1 MGIQVDLLTRGKTAH
16 EKEFIDFE
24 FDGRHISEFGLVA
37 VFGGGR
43 HSLNAIPEFE
53 DETTEVEGL
62 GGQYFWGSR
71 YKAKTRTFTLHTDG
85 MTEAQLNDFKKHFQ
99 PGKYGK
105 FIEDK
110 LACRYGWARLSQA
123 VTFNVVPFK
132 TTIQFLGRD
141 AEVNEYKGEGTISF
155 VFDDPFSYSTINYI
169 KKSTGPLNDEELRMI
184 YLNNI
189 PFDARDEDGNIIEVS
204 WRKDSIGNRYPLSM
218 GGGRSAVNVNVI
230 GADWRANDKDGR
242 WYYYNPSNIE
252 TKAKLSISLRY
263 SFTSKDITKELTPI
277 YFNEVADSINGE
289 GYNLISSY
297 KPEYNSNKQEVDT
310 TKMGEFRYTSANVT
324 NQINRAIQIAKD
336 FYTYHS
342 AAGTWNVVELEET
355 LRREI
360 VNTKVMAWAASVLRI
375 MMTKTF
381 YKEDTGCFLNNE
393 TIVVD
398 LSRIMGSDA
407 PSASALNWFYY
418 FNIFMLC
425 MLANCSNTESYH
437 LEDNAY
443 NFNVGNFGKT
453 WVYTIIFDGINSE
466 TSIKYSYNSIVSQ
479 ELTKIIDWEEKS
491 GEMMCSPY
499 LKLDGGDTLNAEG
512 GYGSC
517 HYLIFEKSNGATV
530 SPVSAALEYT
540 YTYL

>member
-85 MTEAQLNDFKKHFQ
+85 MTEAQLDDFKKHFQ

-110 LACRYGWARLSQA
+110 LACRYGWARLSQG

-132 TTIQFLGRD
+132 TTIQLLGRD
-141 AEVNEYKGEGTISF
+141 VEVNEYKGEGTINF

-169 KKSTGPLNDEELRMI
+169 RKDTGPLNDEELRMI

-189 PFDARDEDGNIIEVS
+189 PFDARNEKGQAIEAS
-204 WRKDSIGNRYPLSM
+204 WKRPTLRYKYPLSVGM
-218 GGGRSAVNVNVI
+218 GKSAI
-230 GADWRANDKDGR
+230 SADATGVTWAANDNISNK
-242 WYYYNPSNIE
+242 WHYYNPSNVN
-252 TKAKLSISLRY
+252 TKAKLSISLEY
-263 SFTSKDITKELTPI
+263 SFTSKDIISDELVPI

-297 KPEYNSNKQEVDT
+297 KLEYNSNGQEVIT
-310 TKMGEFRYTSANVT
+310 EKGEFRYTSANVV

-336 FYTYHS
+336 FYIYHN

-360 VNTKVMAWAASVLRI
+360 INTKVMAWTASVLRI
-375 MMTKTF
+375 MMTKDEF
-381 YKEDTGCFLNNE
+381 YNADTGCFLKDG
-393 TIVVD
+393 TIAVN
-398 LSRIMGSDA
+398 LLPITGGA
-407 PSASALNWFYY
+407 NGSALNWFYY

-425 MLANCSNTESYH
+425 MLANCSSTQSYH
-437 LEDNAY
+437 LENDAY
-443 NFNVGNFGKT
+443 SFGTAWTYKI
-453 WVYTIIFDGINSE
+453 VFDGINSE
-466 TSIKYSYNSIVSQ
+466 TFIKYNYNSIVSQ
-479 ELTKIIDWEEKS
+479 ELTKISGWEEKS

-499 LKLDGGDTLNAEG
+499 LKLDGGDTLNENG
-512 GYGSC
+512 GYHTC
-517 HYLIFEKSNGATV
+517 HYLTFKKSNGATV

>member
-53 DETTEVEGL
+53 DETSEVEGL

-110 LACRYGWARLSQA
+110 LACRYSWARLSQS

-132 TTIQFLGRD
+132 TTIQLLGRD
-141 AEVNEYKGEGTISF
+141 MEVNEYKGEGTINF

-169 KKSTGPLNDEELRMI
+169 EKDNGPLNDEELRMI

-189 PFDARDEDGNIIEVS
+189 PFDARDESGQTIEAS
-204 WRKDSIGNRYPLSM
+204 WKYPTLNAKYPLSIGM
-218 GGGRSAVNVNVI
+218 EGKSISANST
-230 GADWRANDKDGR
+230 GMAWTGKDNK
-242 WYYYNPSNIE
+242 WHYYNPSNVD
-252 TKAKLSISLRY
+252 TKAKLSISLQY
-263 SFTSKDITKELTPI
+263 SFTSKNITSGLVPI
-277 YFNEVADSINGE
+277 YFNEIADSINGE

-297 KPEYNSNKQEVDT
+297 KIEENGHGQEIISET
-310 TKMGEFRYTSANVT
+310 GECRYTSSNVV

-336 FYTYHS
+336 FYIYHNS
-342 AAGTWNVVELEET
+342 AGTWNAIELEEA

-360 VNTKVMAWAASVLRI
+360 INTKVMAWAASVLRI

-381 YKEDTGCFLNNE
+381 YNADTGCFLNDK
-393 TIVVD
+393 TITVSLLPITGGD
-398 LSRIMGSDA
+398 D
-407 PSASALNWFYY
+407 SALNWFYY

-425 MLANCSNTESYH
+425 MLANCSNTQNYH
-437 LEDNAY
+437 LESNAY
-443 NFNVGNFGKT
+443 NFGAAQT
-453 WVYTIIFDGINSE
+453 YTIIFDGINSN
-466 TSIKYSYNSIVSQ
+466 TFIKYNYNSIVSQ
-479 ELTKIIDWEEKS
+479 ELTKINGWEEKS

-499 LKLDGGDTLNAEG
+499 LKLDGGDTLNENG
-512 GYGSC
+512 GYHTC
-517 HYLIFEKSNGATV
+517 HYLTFKKSNGDTV
-530 SPVSAALEYT
+530 YPVSAELEYT

>member
-1 MGIQVDLLTRGKTAH
+1 MGIQVNLLTQGKSAH

-85 MTEAQLNDFKKHFQ
+85 MTEAQLDDFKKHFQ

-110 LACRYGWARLSQA
+110 LACRYGWARLSQG

-132 TTIQFLGRD
+132 TTIQLLGRD
-141 AEVNEYKGEGTISF
+141 VEVNEYKGEGTINF

-169 KKSTGPLNDEELRMI
+169 RKDTGKLNDEELRMI

-189 PFDARDEDGNIIEVS
+189 PFDARDEEGNVIEVS
-204 WRKDSIGNRYPLSM
+204 WHNTSIGSRYPLSI
-218 GGGRSAVNVNVI
+218 GRGREAVSANVTN
-230 GADWRANDKDGR
+230 ADWKANAKDGR
-242 WYYYNPSNIE
+242 WYYYNPSDVDTE
-252 TKAKLSISLRY
+252 ARLSITLQY
-263 SFTSKDITKELTPI
+263 EFTSEVPNSTSPI
-277 YFNEVADSINGE
+277 YFKEIADTINGQ
-289 GYNLISSY
+289 GYNIVSSY
-297 KPEYNSNKQEVDT
+297 RLTFDDTNKEVVAQV
-310 TKMGEFRYTSANVT
+310 GEFRYTSSNTV
-324 NQINRAIQIAKD
+324 NQINRTIQLTQE
-336 FYTYHS
+336 FYNQYNSTGS
-342 AAGTWNVVELEET
+342 WNETELEEI

-360 VNTKVMAWAASVLRI
+360 TSSKVMAWAASVLRI
-375 MMTKTF
+375 MTTKKQF
-381 YKEDTGCFLNNE
+381 YDSTIGCFKGG
-393 TIVVD
+393 TDDVITVD
-398 LSRIMGSDA
+398 LAPITGGSA
-407 PSASALNWFYY
+407 AALNWFSY

-425 MLANCSNTESYH
+425 MLAKCNNTTAYH
-437 LEDNAY
+437 LEDDNAY
-443 NFNVGNFGKT
+443 NFDTATKYKIT
-453 WVYTIIFDGINSE
+453 FDGINSE
-466 TSIKYSYNSIVSQ
+466 SSVIYSYNLIVSQ
-479 ELTKIIDWEEKS
+479 ELTKITDWEEKS
-491 GEMMCSPY
+491 GEMVCSPY
-499 LKLDGGDTLNAEG
+499 LKLDGGDALNEKG

-517 HYLIFEKSNGATV
+517 HYLTFKKSNGDTIR
-530 SPVSAALEYT
+530 PVSAELEYT

>member
-24 FDGRHISEFGLVA
+24 FNGRHISEFGLVA
-37 VFGGGR
+37 VFGGDR

-53 DETTEVEGL
+53 DETSEVEGL

-71 YKAKTRTFTLHTDG
+71 YKARTRTFTLHTDG

-105 FIEDK
+105 LIEDK
-110 LACRYGWARLSQA
+110 LACRYGWARLSQN

-132 TTIQFLGRD
+132 TTIQLLGRKV
-141 AEVNEYKGEGTISF
+141 EVNEYKGDGTISF

-169 KKSTGPLNDEELRMI
+169 EKNTGSLNDEELRMI
-184 YLNNI
+184 YLNSI
-189 PFDARDEDGNIIEVS
+189 PFDARDKSGQVIEAS
-204 WRKDSIGNRYPLSM
+204 WKRPTLISKYPLSVGM
-218 GGGRSAVNVNVI
+218 GEKAISADVTGV
-230 GADWRANDKDGR
+230 AWAANDNSSNK
-242 WYYYNPSNIE
+242 WHYYNPSNVA
-252 TKAKLSISLRY
+252 TKAKLSISLQY
-263 SFTSKDITKELTPI
+263 SFTSENITSKLIPI

-297 KPEYNSNKQEVDT
+297 KLEYNSDGQEVT
-310 TKMGEFRYTSANVT
+310 TEKGEFRYTSANVV

-336 FYTYHS
+336 FYTYHNV
-342 AAGTWNVVELEET
+342 AETWSVVELEET

-360 VNTKVMAWAASVLRI
+360 INTKVMAWAASVLRI
-375 MMTKTF
+375 MMTKVF
-381 YKEDTGCFLNNE
+381 YNADTGCFLGGK
-393 TIVVD
+393 TITVNLLPITGGGD
-398 LSRIMGSDA
+398 D
-407 PSASALNWFYY
+407 SALNWFYY

-425 MLANCSNTESYH
+425 MLANCSNTQSYH

-443 NFNVGNFGKT
+443 NFGT
-453 WVYTIIFDGINSE
+453 TQTYTIIFDGINSE
-466 TSIKYSYNSIVSQ
+466 TSIKYNYNSIVSQ
-479 ELTKIIDWEEKS
+479 ELTKIDGWEEKS

-499 LKLDGGDTLNAEG
+499 LKLDGGDTLNESG
-512 GYGSC
+512 GYHTC
-517 HYLIFEKSNGATV
+517 HYLTFKKSNGNMV
-530 SPVSAALEYT
+530 YPVSAALEYT